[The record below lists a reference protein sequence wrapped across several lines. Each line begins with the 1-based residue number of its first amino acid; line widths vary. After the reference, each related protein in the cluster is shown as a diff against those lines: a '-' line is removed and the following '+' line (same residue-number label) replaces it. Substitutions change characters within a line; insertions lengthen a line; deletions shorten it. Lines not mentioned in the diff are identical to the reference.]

1 MRVVAVLFLPML
13 VSAQTAPVADSYRAT
28 YKREVKRLELA
39 AEAMPADKYGY
50 KPTAPQMT
58 FAEVVAHVANGNDDI
73 CGPISGV
80 KPPQRSPISATETKA
95 HLVARLKETFDFCDQ
110 ALAGV
115 DDTKLGETVG
125 AGSDAE
131 LRALLMIQSIGHWS
145 DHYGQMAIYL
155 RLNGLIPPTAKDP
168 TL

>member
-1 MRVVAVLFLPML
+1 MRVVALLFLPML

-28 YKREVKRLELA
+28 YKREVKRLELSA
-39 AEAMPADKYGY
+39 QEMPADKYSY
-50 KPTAPQMT
+50 KPTPAQMT
-58 FAEVVAHVANGNDDI
+58 FAEVVAHVANGNDAI

-80 KPPQRSPISATETKA
+80 TPPKRVPIPATETKA
-95 HLVARLKETFDFCDQ
+95 HLVARLEETFNFCDQ
-110 ALAGV
+110 ALASL

-125 AGSDAE
+125 EGSDAE

-168 TL
+168 SL